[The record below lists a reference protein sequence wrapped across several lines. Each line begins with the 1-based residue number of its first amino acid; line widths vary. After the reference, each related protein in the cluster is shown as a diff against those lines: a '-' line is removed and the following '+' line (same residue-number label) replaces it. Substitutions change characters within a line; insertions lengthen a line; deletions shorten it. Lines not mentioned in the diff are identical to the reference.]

1 MSCQSAQLSTILA
14 HMLEKIFLSKARGEI
29 LRLLFGVN
37 REAKHVREIER
48 MTSLSYTAV
57 RQELKKLAV
66 LDLVKTRVDGNRTYY
81 SANEEH
87 PLYNEFHHIVLKTD
101 GLVDVLKGALN
112 RKGIS
117 CAFVYGSLAKGQDR
131 ARSDIDLFV
140 IGTISSRKLSDLLY
154 GIDVEL
160 GRELNSIVRTANE
173 LKESLDKGDTF
184 IRGVITQPK
193 IFVIGNQDELDAMV

>member
-1 MSCQSAQLSTILA
+1 MSTIIA

-37 REAKHVREIER
+37 RESMHVREIER
-48 MTSLSYTAV
+48 QTCLSYTAV

-66 LDLVKTRVDGNRTYY
+66 LDLVNARINGNRTYY

-87 PLYNEFHHIVLKTD
+87 PLFNEFHHIVLKTD
-101 GLVDVLKGALN
+101 GLVDILRGVLN
-112 RKGIS
+112 RKGIRS
-117 CAFVYGSLAKGQDR
+117 AFVYDSIAKGQDK

-154 GIDVEL
+154 GIEDDL
-160 GRELNSIVRTANE
+160 GRELNSIVRTVSE
-173 LKESLDKGDTF
+173 LKESLAKGDPF
-184 IRGVITQPK
+184 VREVITQPK
-193 IFVIGNQDELDAMV
+193 IFVIGNQDELDALIE

>member
-1 MSCQSAQLSTILA
+1 MSTIIA

-37 REAKHVREIER
+37 RESMHVREIER
-48 MTSLSYTAV
+48 QTCLSYTAV

-66 LDLVKTRVDGNRTYY
+66 LDLVNARIDGNRTYY

-87 PLYNEFHHIVLKTD
+87 PLFNEFHHIVLKTD
-101 GLVDVLKGALN
+101 GLVDILRGVLN
-112 RKGIS
+112 RKGIRS
-117 CAFVYGSLAKGQDR
+117 AFVYDSIAKGQDK

-154 GIDVEL
+154 GIEDDL
-160 GRELNSIVRTANE
+160 GRELNSIVRTVSE
-173 LKESLDKGDTF
+173 LKESLAKGDPF
-184 IRGVITQPK
+184 VREVITQPK
-193 IFVIGNQDELDAMV
+193 IFVIGNQDELDALIE

>member
-1 MSCQSAQLSTILA
+1 MSTIIA

-37 REAKHVREIER
+37 RESMHVREIER
-48 MTSLSYTAV
+48 QTCLSYTAV

-66 LDLVKTRVDGNRTYY
+66 LDLVNARINGNRTYY

-87 PLYNEFHHIVLKTD
+87 PLFNEFHHIVLKTD
-101 GLVDVLKGALN
+101 GLVDILRGVLN
-112 RKGIS
+112 RKGIRS
-117 CAFVYGSLAKGQDR
+117 AFVYGSIAKGQDK

-154 GIDVEL
+154 GIEDDL
-160 GRELNSIVRTANE
+160 GRELNSIVRTVSE
-173 LKESLDKGDTF
+173 LKESLAKGDPF
-184 IRGVITQPK
+184 VREVITQPK
-193 IFVIGNQDELDAMV
+193 IFVIGNQDELDALIE